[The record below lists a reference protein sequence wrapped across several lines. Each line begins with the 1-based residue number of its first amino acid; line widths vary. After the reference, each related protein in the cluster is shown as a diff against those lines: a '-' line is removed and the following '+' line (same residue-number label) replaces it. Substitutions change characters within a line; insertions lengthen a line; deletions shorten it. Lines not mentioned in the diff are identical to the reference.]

1 MQWAPQ
7 ANDMNEC
14 KVVKKVVTMKAGQQ
28 QPIPGAKE
36 GMCSEEKDVD
46 LHVVPTSMNWIFS
59 PSPNFSFLF
68 SRMPTAFLAY

>member
-1 MQWAPQ
+1 MK
-7 ANDMNEC
+7 EC
-14 KVVKKVVTMKAGQQ
+14 KVVKEVVTMKGGQQ

-36 GMCSEEKDVD
+36 GVCSEENHVD
-46 LHVVPTSMNWIFS
+46 PQVVPTSMNWIFS